1 MNNRRAALWMIG
13 AIFSF
18 TSMAIAGRAI
28 SGQLDTFE
36 IMFYRSIMG
45 FLIVLAVAKTVGTLG

>member
-18 TSMAIAGRAI
+18 TSMAVAGRAI

-45 FLIVLAVAKTVGTLG
+45 FLIVIVVAKSI